1 MSIMDNVQPAVK
13 KETGKVAA
21 ITGIGLILMWIV
33 FGVLHAFMPQKVPFD
48 YTVFLAGI
56 GGFIFAAGNFFLMG
70 LTVQKVAAETDE
82 GRARQRMQVSQ
93 RQRTLLMLAWGVVA
107 LAAPCFNGAAGII
120 PLLFPSMVIK
130 IYYLTIGKAKLAQE
144 KKDSQSADPTAGK
157 GSEQ

>member
-1 MSIMDNVQPAVK
+1 MRSVSPAVK
-13 KETGKVAA
+13 QETMRIASGTA
-21 ITGIGLILMWIV
+21 IGVVLMWVV
-33 FGVLHAFMPQKVPFD
+33 F
-48 YTVFLAGI
+48 
-56 GGFIFAAGNFFLMG
+56 FFLH
-70 LTVQKVAAETDE
+70 QANAETDE

>member
-1 MSIMDNVQPAVK
+1 
-13 KETGKVAA
+13 
-21 ITGIGLILMWIV
+21 
-33 FGVLHAFMPQKVPFD
+33 
-48 YTVFLAGI
+48 
-56 GGFIFAAGNFFLMG
+56 MG

-144 KKDSQSADPTAGK
+144 KKDSQSADPTAEK

>member
-1 MSIMDNVQPAVK
+1 MRSVSPAVK
-13 KETGKVAA
+13 QETMRIASGTA
-21 ITGIGLILMWIV
+21 IGVVLMWVV
-33 FGVLHAFMPQKVPFD
+33 FFFLHQVNPEKIPFD

-70 LTVQKVAAETDE
+70 LAVQKVAAETDE

-130 IYYLTIGKAKLAQE
+130 IYYLTIGKAKLTQE

>member
-1 MSIMDNVQPAVK
+1 MRSVSPAVK
-13 KETGKVAA
+13 QETMRIASGTA
-21 ITGIGLILMWIV
+21 IGVVLMWVV
-33 FGVLHAFMPQKVPFD
+33 FFFLHQVNPEKIPFD

-82 GRARQRMQVSQ
+82 GQ

>member
-1 MSIMDNVQPAVK
+1 MRSVSPAVK
-13 KETGKVAA
+13 QETIRIATGTA
-21 ITGIGLILMWIV
+21 IGVVLMWVV
-33 FGVLHAFMPQKVPFD
+33 FFFLHQTMPEKVPFD

-56 GGFIFAAGNFFLMG
+56 GGLVFAVGNFFLMG

-82 GRARQRMQVSQ
+82 GRVRQRMQVSQ

-130 IYYLTIGKAKLAQE
+130 VYYLTIGKDNLTQDKG
-144 KKDSQSADPTAGK
+144 DSQTAAPTAGK
-157 GSEQ
+157 GSEK

>member
-1 MSIMDNVQPAVK
+1 MRSVSPAVK
-13 KETGKVAA
+13 QETMRIASGTA
-21 ITGIGLILMWIV
+21 IGVVLMWVV
-33 FGVLHAFMPQKVPFD
+33 FFFLHQAN
-48 YTVFLAGI
+48 TVFLAGI

>member
-1 MSIMDNVQPAVK
+1 
-13 KETGKVAA
+13 
-21 ITGIGLILMWIV
+21 
-33 FGVLHAFMPQKVPFD
+33 
-48 YTVFLAGI
+48 
-56 GGFIFAAGNFFLMG
+56 MG

-130 IYYLTIGKAKLAQE
+130 FIILQLEKLSLRR
-144 KKDSQSADPTAGK
+144 KKGQPVS
-157 GSEQ
+157 

>member
-1 MSIMDNVQPAVK
+1 MRSVSPAVK
-13 KETGKVAA
+13 QETMRIASGTA
-21 ITGIGLILMWIV
+21 IGVVLMWVV
-33 FGVLHAFMPQKVPFD
+33 FFFLHQANPEKIPFD

-93 RQRTLLMLAWGVVA
+93 RQRTLLMLA
-107 LAAPCFNGAAGII
+107 APCFNGAAGII

>member
-1 MSIMDNVQPAVK
+1 MRSVSPAVK
-13 KETGKVAA
+13 QETMRIASGTA
-21 ITGIGLILMWIV
+21 IGVVLMWVV
-33 FGVLHAFMPQKVPFD
+33 FFFLHQVNPEKIPFD

-70 LTVQKVAAETDE
+70 LTVQKVAAE
-82 GRARQRMQVSQ
+82 VSQ

>member
-1 MSIMDNVQPAVK
+1 MRSVSPAVK
-13 KETGKVAA
+13 QETMRIASGTA
-21 ITGIGLILMWIV
+21 IGVVLMWVV
-33 FGVLHAFMPQKVPFD
+33 FFFLHQVNPEKIPFD

-56 GGFIFAAGNFFLMG
+56 GGFIFAAGNF
-70 LTVQKVAAETDE
+70 
-82 GRARQRMQVSQ
+82 
-93 RQRTLLMLAWGVVA
+93 LMLAWGVVA

>member
-1 MSIMDNVQPAVK
+1 MRSVSPAVK
-13 KETGKVAA
+13 QETMRIASGTA
-21 ITGIGLILMWIV
+21 IGVVLMWVV
-33 FGVLHAFMPQKVPFD
+33 FFFLHQVNPEKIPFD

-56 GGFIFAAGNFFLMG
+56 GGFIFAAGNFFF
-70 LTVQKVAAETDE
+70 E

-130 IYYLTIGKAKLAQE
+130 IYYLTIGKTKLAQE

>member
-1 MSIMDNVQPAVK
+1 MRSVSPAVK
-13 KETGKVAA
+13 QETMRIASGTA
-21 ITGIGLILMWIV
+21 IGVVLMWVV
-33 FGVLHAFMPQKVPFD
+33 FFFLHQVNPEKIPFD

-82 GRARQRMQVSQ
+82 GRARQ

-130 IYYLTIGKAKLAQE
+130 IYYLTIGRAKLAQE

>member
-1 MSIMDNVQPAVK
+1 MKARSAFGAFDLGIKEREGERMRSVSPAVK
-13 KETGKVAA
+13 QETMRIASGTA
-21 ITGIGLILMWIV
+21 IGVV
-33 FGVLHAFMPQKVPFD
+33 FFFLHQANPEKIPFD

-107 LAAPCFNGAAGII
+107 LAAPF
-120 PLLFPSMVIK
+120 
-130 IYYLTIGKAKLAQE
+130 
-144 KKDSQSADPTAGK
+144 
-157 GSEQ
+157 